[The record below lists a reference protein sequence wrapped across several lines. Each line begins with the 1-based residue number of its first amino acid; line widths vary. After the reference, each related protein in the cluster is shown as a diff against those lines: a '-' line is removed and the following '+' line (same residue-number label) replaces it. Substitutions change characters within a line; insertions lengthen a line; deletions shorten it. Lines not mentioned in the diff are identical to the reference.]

1 MVYQV
6 RDPGPQTGLLE
17 VTWRRQYGVIVV
29 VLMLIGLSLS
39 VIYLAYK
46 VHGNGNTICSE
57 LQVFSST
64 PAIRPSDPARH
75 PAQEELWKDYINA
88 VKLKQKLKCS

>member
-1 MVYQV
+1 MT
-6 RDPGPQTGLLE
+6 R
-17 VTWRRQYGVIVV
+17 RRQYGGIVV
-29 VLMLIGLSLS
+29 VLMLASLSLS

-46 VHGNGNTICSE
+46 VHGNSKTICSE

-64 PAIRPSDPARH
+64 PAIRPSDPVKH

-88 VKLKQKLKCS
+88 VKLKQKLKCT